1 MNNAL
6 LSRGNVERLNLN
18 QTKQYTDKI
27 DKQYGIWYD
36 IWLDTVDIHKRI
48 NDRNKYGSVLLE
60 FKIQILTMPQAGE
73 WWITKL
79 NPTHW
84 SGKEVHEKW
93 FQSEEEVEEGF
104 KIGDFNHS
112 LVFRHSGG
120 QLNYQKKLKRI
131 ILDDPHMYYTEVYI
145 DFFSLAYGALMVSM
159 KDSDYI
165 CNIEKRKCYENCIC
179 QKSWQKDNNGSI
191 KSFIPIV

>member
-84 SGKEVHEKW
+84 SGKEEHEKW

-104 KIGDFNHS
+104 KI
-112 LVFRHSGG
+112 
-120 QLNYQKKLKRI
+120 
-131 ILDDPHMYYTEVYI
+131 
-145 DFFSLAYGALMVSM
+145 
-159 KDSDYI
+159 
-165 CNIEKRKCYENCIC
+165 
-179 QKSWQKDNNGSI
+179 
-191 KSFIPIV
+191 